1 MQIQL
6 NKTKLYL
13 KNKEVFN
20 RKIEEE
26 FENES
31 FDEYELLINILKKPK
46 NSRTKKDEIHIKSYL
61 CENIDYFGNLSTKIE
76 ESILLKNCSN
86 LNYKYFP
93 TQHKIFSYNDNI
105 KELYII
111 LKGSVKILKL
121 IKVKKSMSLH
131 QYVKYLSN
139 IRNIDKD
146 ENKFNRIESYN
157 TNVNR
162 LRLVKID
169 YDYEQI
175 LPGKEINFIIEEE
188 KEIKVLK
195 EGSIFGENSLIKD
208 EKNNETAIT
217 CEECDIACMD
227 RGDYAKLQAIE
238 EQKINSTLDKFK
250 IDFPIFK
257 FWNNKNCV
265 NLIKGLI
272 MEKYEKGDFIYKQ
285 NDKPEYIY
293 LIKEGILEAFNYTS
307 FNIYEEYI
315 DYIYDSSKS
324 LTKYMDDSNIW
335 NEEILEQKFEQAF
348 EEKDYLKFTLKNSSK
363 KVDTE
368 KSFDNE
374 KNKDEEENEKIKDLI
389 NQLEKLNKDMKNLT
403 FKANIQKYNAP
414 QIFGYLEA
422 FELKPRFCSISCYS
436 NKATILKIPIL
447 QYFNLIPTNMK
458 NIFLIQKLIFEE
470 KKHLIEQLKNNVITK
485 LNLMKANTI
494 RKEIINIYN
503 SDKKKKGNTN
513 RFKFNKLLKFRN
525 ESDLSFS
532 MSQINKSLLQSGEK
546 NNNGIKTERR
556 DIIKREIINLK
567 KRLLNNNKYEENKN
581 IMMDNFKNTLINLNK
596 KKFEKIEKLYP
607 KKLIKITKHSNSNFG
622 YTKHSLSDDN
632 NYIKFLESN
641 NSFMKKTSTK
651 LILNKSM
658 QDLTARNYHI
668 ESNLINFNKKSNVN
682 SSKVSYNNKLLLL
695 PSINAS
701 KL

>member
-238 EQKINSTLDKFK
+238 EKKINSTLDKFK

-257 FWNNKNCV
+257 FWNNKNCM
-265 NLIKGLI
+265 NLIKGLS
-272 MEKYEKGDFIYKQ
+272 MEKYEKGDLIYKQ

-307 FNIYEEYI
+307 FNIYEEFI

-324 LTKYMDDSNIW
+324 LTKYMDENNIW

-348 EEKDYLKFTLKNSSK
+348 EEKDYLKFTMKKSSK
-363 KVDTE
+363 EVDTE
-368 KSFDNE
+368 ESFDNE
-374 KNKDEEENEKIKDLI
+374 RNKDEEENEIIKDLI

-422 FELKPRFCSISCYS
+422 FELKRRFCSISCYS

-470 KKHLIEQLKNNVITK
+470 KKHLIEQLKNNVISK

-503 SDKKKKGNTN
+503 SDKNKKGNSN

-525 ESDLSFS
+525 EHDLSFS
-532 MSQINKSLLQSGEK
+532 INQINKSLLQSGEK

-556 DIIKREIINLK
+556 DIRKREIINLK
-567 KRLLNNNKYEENKN
+567 KRLLNNKYEENKN

-596 KKFEKIEKLYP
+596 KNFEKIEKLYP
-607 KKLIKITKHSNSNFG
+607 KKLTKIIKHSNSNFG

-668 ESNLINFNKKSNVN
+668 ESNIINFNKKSNVN
-682 SSKVSYNNKLLLL
+682 SSNVSFNNKLLLL

-701 KL
+701 QL

>member
-61 CENIDYFGNLSTKIE
+61 CENIDYFRNLSTKIE
-76 ESILLKNCSN
+76 ESILLKFCSN

-93 TQHKIFSYNDNI
+93 TQYKIFSYNDKI

-121 IKVKKSMSLH
+121 IKVKKLMSLH
-131 QYVKYLSN
+131 QYVKYLSY

-157 TNVNR
+157 THVNR

-195 EGSIFGENSLIKD
+195 DGSIFGENFLVND
-208 EKNNETAIT
+208 EKNNETVIT

-238 EQKINSTLDKFK
+238 EKKINSTLDKFK

-257 FWNNKNCV
+257 FWNNKNCM
-265 NLIKGLI
+265 NLIKGLS
-272 MEKYEKGDFIYKQ
+272 MEKYEKGDLIYKQ

-307 FNIYEEYI
+307 FNIYEEFI

-324 LTKYMDDSNIW
+324 LTKYMDENNIW

-348 EEKDYLKFTLKNSSK
+348 EEKDYLKFTMKKSSK
-363 KVDTE
+363 EVDTE
-368 KSFDNE
+368 ESFDNE
-374 KNKDEEENEKIKDLI
+374 RNKDEEENEIIKDLI

-422 FELKPRFCSISCYS
+422 FELKRRFCSISCYS

-470 KKHLIEQLKNNVITK
+470 KKHLIEQLKNNVISK

-503 SDKKKKGNTN
+503 SDKNKKGNSN

-567 KRLLNNNKYEENKN
+567 KRLLNNN
-581 IMMDNFKNTLINLNK
+581 
-596 KKFEKIEKLYP
+596 
-607 KKLIKITKHSNSNFG
+607 
-622 YTKHSLSDDN
+622 
-632 NYIKFLESN
+632 
-641 NSFMKKTSTK
+641 
-651 LILNKSM
+651 
-658 QDLTARNYHI
+658 
-668 ESNLINFNKKSNVN
+668 
-682 SSKVSYNNKLLLL
+682 
-695 PSINAS
+695 
-701 KL
+701 

>member
-195 EGSIFGENSLIKD
+195 DGSIFGENFLIND
-208 EKNNETAIT
+208 EKNNETVIT

-238 EQKINSTLDKFK
+238 EKKINSTLDKFK

-257 FWNNKNCV
+257 FWNNKNCM
-265 NLIKGLI
+265 NLIKGLS
-272 MEKYEKGDFIYKQ
+272 MEKYEKGDLIYKQ

-307 FNIYEEYI
+307 FNIYEEFI

-324 LTKYMDDSNIW
+324 LTKYMDENNIW

-348 EEKDYLKFTLKNSSK
+348 EEKDYLKFTMKKSSK
-363 KVDTE
+363 EVDTE
-368 KSFDNE
+368 ESFDNE
-374 KNKDEEENEKIKDLI
+374 RNKDEEENEIIKDLI
-389 NQLEKLNKDMKNLT
+389 NQIEKLNKDMKNLT

-422 FELKPRFCSISCYS
+422 FELKRRFCSISCYS
-436 NKATILKIPIL
+436 NKAIILRIPIL

-470 KKHLIEQLKNNVITK
+470 KKHLIEQLKNNVISK

-503 SDKKKKGNTN
+503 SDKNKKGNSN

-525 ESDLSFS
+525 EHDLSFS
-532 MSQINKSLLQSGEK
+532 INQINKSLLQSGEK

-556 DIIKREIINLK
+556 DIRKREIINLK
-567 KRLLNNNKYEENKN
+567 KRLLNNKYEENKN

-596 KKFEKIEKLYP
+596 KNFEKIEKLYP
-607 KKLIKITKHSNSNFG
+607 KKLTKIIKHSNSNFG

-668 ESNLINFNKKSNVN
+668 ESNIIIFNKKSNVN
-682 SSKVSYNNKLLLL
+682 SSNVSFNNKLLLL

-701 KL
+701 QL